1 MNTNRNVL
9 TTCSGIVIDAV
20 FQWFLN
26 TLKLQ
31 YAPMDIEYPDSE
43 SSNEVRRPRKRCRR
57 ISSSSDNENE
67 QCNNFIN
74 EEYVWK
80 AENHTPIIHRFTSE
94 GGATI
99 NTRGL
104 SRGEI
109 FELFFNTELITKIIA
124 ETNKYGASDA
134 DFIPIEGDELKVFIA
149 VNILMSLISKP
160 TVQSYWSTDK
170 NIETPYFKNVM
181 SRGRFISISK
191 NLHFSSTN
199 NPNNPLS
206 KIREVMEIVKKTFI
220 RMYVPNKNIS
230 IDESLMACRSRL
242 HYIQFIRT
250 KRTRF
255 GIKFYKVCDSQSR
268 YIHNFNIYRG
278 KDKTATGSA
287 GRNVVFN
294 LLKESQ
300 LLHKGYCLFI
310 DNWYSSPKLFRE
322 LYKMKTNVC
331 GTVRINRKEMPR
343 ELKSHVLQQGEA
355 IIFTTKEMAAI
366 KWKNKKDFVMLTTMH
381 DLSFVEAGKQNRYT
395 GQKTLNPTAVVDYN
409 QYMGGVDVGDQMLSK
424 FHTVRRSEEII
435 DKYLPNINV
444 DKASVNDSFTRFTGR
459 HFPVRIPATP
469 AKGNKTSK
477 RCVLCLKQ
485 LNLVY
490 KIPCECEKCYIRQTK
505 QKLKKRL
512 EQHKNDCKPTNAQ
525 EINTTAL
532 AEHHFKTGHK
542 FIFEETAILDRED
555 N

>member
-1 MNTNRNVL
+1 MSSKLTEVL
-9 TTCSGIVIDAV
+9 
-20 FQWFLN
+20 
-26 TLKLQ
+26 LKLWINFKKGISVENTAEELLLLDYYEFPE

-57 ISSSSDNENE
+57 ISSSSDSENE
-67 QCNNFIN
+67 QCNNLIN
-74 EEYVWK
+74 EKYVWK
-80 AENHTPIIHRFTSE
+80 AENHTPIIHRFTSY

-104 SRGEI
+104 SRGE
-109 FELFFNTELITKIIA
+109 
-124 ETNKYGASDA
+124 
-134 DFIPIEGDELKVFIA
+134 
-149 VNILMSLISKP
+149 P

-170 NIETPYFKNVM
+170 SIETPYFKNVM

-199 NPNNPLS
+199 NPNDPLS

-230 IDESLMACRSRL
+230 IDEALMACRSRL

-250 KRTRF
+250 KRVRF

-268 YIHNFNIYRG
+268 YIHNFNIYIG

-300 LLHKGYCLFI
+300 LLNKGYCLFI
-310 DNWYSSPKLFRE
+310 DNWYSSPKLFRD
-322 LYKMKTNVC
+322 LYKRKTNVC
-331 GTVRINRKEMPR
+331 GTVRINRKEMSR
-343 ELKSHVLQQGEA
+343 KLKSHVLQQGEA
-355 IIFTTKEMAAI
+355 TIFTTKEMAAI
-366 KWKNKKDFVMLTTMH
+366 KWKDKKDVVMLTTMH
-381 DLSFVEAGKQNRYT
+381 DLSFVKAGKQNRCT
-395 GQKTLNPTAVVDYN
+395 GQKNLKPTAVVDYN
-409 QYMGGVDVGDQMLSK
+409 KYMGGVDVGDQMLSK
-424 FHTVRRSEEII
+424 FHTVRRCKKAYKKMFFYFIDMMLLNTYVIFKNQKKDRAFHVFKQLLAEEII

-469 AKGNKTSK
+469 AKGNRTSK
-477 RCVLCLKQ
+477 RCVLCLTE
-485 LNLVY
+485 NLSNVMSFSDST
-490 KIPCECEKCYIRQTK
+490 EF
-505 QKLKKRL
+505 L
-512 EQHKNDCKPTNAQ
+512 EDWHWLCGT
-525 EINTTAL
+525 
-532 AEHHFKTGHK
+532 
-542 FIFEETAILDRED
+542 
-555 N
+555 

>member
-1 MNTNRNVL
+1 
-9 TTCSGIVIDAV
+9 
-20 FQWFLN
+20 
-26 TLKLQ
+26 
-31 YAPMDIEYPDSE
+31 MDIEYPDSE
-43 SSNEVRRPRKRCRR
+43 SSNKVRRPRKRCRR

-104 SRGEI
+104 SRGEV

-170 NIETPYFKNVM
+170 SIETPYFKNVM

-191 NLHFSSTN
+191 NLHFSSTH

-220 RMYVPNKNIS
+220 YMYVPNKNIS

-250 KRTRF
+250 KRARF

-268 YIHNFNIYRG
+268 YIHNFNIYIG

-355 IIFTTKEMAAI
+355 TIFTTKEMVAI
-366 KWKNKKDFVMLTTMH
+366 KWKDKKDVVMLTTMH

-424 FHTVRRSEEII
+424 FHTVRRCKKAYKKMFFYFIDMMLLNTYVIFKNQKKDRAFHVFKQLLAEEII

-459 HFPVRIPATP
+459 HFPVRIPAIP

-477 RCVLCLKQ
+477 RCVLCLSKSIRRET
-485 LNLVY
+485 VF
-490 KIPCECEKCYIRQTK
+490 KCHICDK
-505 QKLKKRL
+505 
-512 EQHKNDCKPTNAQ
+512 
-525 EINTTAL
+525 AL
-532 AEHHFKTGHK
+532 CIDHFKEFH
-542 FIFEETAILDRED
+542 ER
-555 N
+555 